1 MFTVCCVSCKYLF
14 LGFILGLLF
23 SAVIALFSSFLP
35 VVPSISFFLVPPHA
49 SLFFL
54 ICSWPS
60 PPRSLYFLL
69 SSCSSLVHF
78 SSCFH
83 SSFFLFRFSSST
95 LIPCLFHFSCFSSRF
110 FSIRPH
116 LLLALSSF
124 TLFISSSAVPH
135 FTSAPVFTS
144 HSLFRFSSSTL
155 IPCLFHFSCFSS
167 RFSSVFLPALPPHL
181 LLCFFSTSSLPPLAL
196 LLLLL
201 ISAFVL
207 PLLSSKALYSSSSI
221 LAAPRFF
228 IPPPPLLFFFHLFS
242 SRSCS

>member
-14 LGFILGLLF
+14 LGFVLIVLRYHHTLF
-23 SAVIALFSSFLP
+23 LFLP
-35 VVPSISFFLVPPHA
+35 VVPSISFFLVAPHA

-54 ICSWPS
+54 ICSWPC

-110 FSIRPH
+110 FSVLPH

-124 TLFISSSAVPH
+124 TLYFLSSSSLH
-135 FTSAPVFTS
+135 FSSCFHFSFPLPLFLLYS
-144 HSLFRFSSSTL
+144 HSLSL
-155 IPCLFHFSCFSS
+155 PLFL
-167 RFSSVFLPALPPHL
+167 FLLSF
-181 LLCFFSTSSLPPLAL
+181 LLCFFL
-196 LLLLL
+196 LFLL
-201 ISAFVL
+201 IFSFAF
-207 PLLSSKALYSSSSI
+207 
-221 LAAPRFF
+221 F
-228 IPPPPLLFFFHLFS
+228 PPLLFLPH
-242 SRSCS
+242 